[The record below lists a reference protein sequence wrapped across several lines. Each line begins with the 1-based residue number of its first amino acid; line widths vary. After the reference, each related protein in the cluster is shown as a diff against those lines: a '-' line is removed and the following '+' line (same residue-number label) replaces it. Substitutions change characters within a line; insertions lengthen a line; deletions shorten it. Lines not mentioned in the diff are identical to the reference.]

1 MGGGI
6 ARVDCVCVLLV
17 AQTRLRRLVAC
28 GGCIVLRCI
37 VGGVEDCGGG
47 CDGKEVDME
56 VLFCVGFFSF
66 LVGIII
72 GASVAGIVANSINDK
87 ILESSNEL
95 CDSCGKTLIET
106 MDKINEYGQKVKEI
120 EDKGLNEYLHSH
132 NGGIVPPNKHRDDL
146 ITRSE
151 TVVDIDKLKDKFEK
165 EQQKHK

>member
-1 MGGGI
+1 
-6 ARVDCVCVLLV
+6 
-17 AQTRLRRLVAC
+17 
-28 GGCIVLRCI
+28 
-37 VGGVEDCGGG
+37 
-47 CDGKEVDME
+47 ME

-106 MDKINEYGQKVKEI
+106 MDKIYEYGQKVKEL

-132 NGGIVPPNKHRDDL
+132 KGGVVPPNKHIDDF

-151 TVVDIDKLKDKFEK
+151 TVVDINKLKDVFEK
-165 EQQKHK
+165 EQQKQ